1 MIVFQKK
8 FVDFFQ
14 NKCEWGHAQIFSATK
29 KWKDGDEHIYWNRGS
44 LAAAL
49 ATVTAVTAVT
59 VATSRIYSD
68 KTQNAQNEN
77 KNSLFSRTKMSLIQI
92 YIEKIIESNNYL
104 VIVVA

>member
-29 KWKDGDEHIYWNRGS
+29 KWKDGDEHVNWNRGS

-77 KNSLFSRTKMSLIQI
+77 KNFIQQNQDELDTNL
-92 YIEKIIESNNYL
+92 YWKIIESNNYL